1 MARSAAVSD
10 HDPRAALL
18 DAKLKAWFDALAAQ
32 PIPADLMRQLD
43 GLDRLMVNGV
53 RREPETR

>member
-18 DAKLKAWFDALAAQ
+18 DARLKAWFAALAAQ

-43 GLDRLMVNGV
+43 GLVRLTVNGAG
-53 RREPETR
+53 RGPETR